1 MIARLQREQSKSQD
15 NTETKATFQHRYRS
29 GRHETQLPALI
40 QSLHQSSCRRRRRKR
55 WRQCRLHQDVP
66 GEQGLPGRRNW
77 TLKDGLAKIKS
88 AECLTCC
95 QPHPICHPRSCH
107 LLVVGTWHTL
117 ILNYYGLQLHYCS
130 LYNSVPVDLVQTIK
144 DSCHLCEEFCANV
157 VTLNQITWTADKVLR
172 RWGSWFCTGRNPPDS
187 ESWQSTRNWIIP
199 SLGKWRIWATKLTQ
213 KTMLSPIHIGE
224 SIHEIH
230 TGNTPVHAIHSQE
243 LWHCIFKV
251 IRILAIP
258 ER

>member
-1 MIARLQREQSKSQD
+1 MVIASPPTTRRGGLVPLGVDDQWLPGCKGSKVKVKIIQRQW
-15 NTETKATFQHRYRS
+15 KATFQHRYRS

-40 QSLHQSSCRRRRRKR
+40 QSLRQSSCRRRRKRR
-55 WRQCRLHQDVP
+55 WRQCPLHQDVP

-95 QPHPICHPRSCH
+95 QPHPICHPRNCH

-117 ILNYYGLQLHYCS
+117 IVNYYGLQLHYCS

-187 ESWQSTRNWIIP
+187 KSWQSTRNWIIP
-199 SLGKWRIWATKLTQ
+199 SLGKWRI
-213 KTMLSPIHIGE
+213 
-224 SIHEIH
+224 
-230 TGNTPVHAIHSQE
+230 
-243 LWHCIFKV
+243 
-251 IRILAIP
+251 
-258 ER
+258 